1 MRRQSSRPPATGRFA
16 PSPTGDLHF
25 GSLLAAV
32 ASFSQAKSCGGQ
44 WLVRIEDIDPPR
56 EVAGSAQRIL
66 QDLQRFGMHSDL
78 PVLFQSTRYPA
89 YRAALQNLLDRGLAF
104 QCGCSRA
111 DLPRSGVY
119 PGTCRQGLPR
129 GKRARTVRLRVPAR
143 AVSFT
148 DQVQGEVEEHLEQT
162 VGDFVLWRA
171 DDLPAYQLAVV
182 VDDAYQQV
190 TQVVR
195 GADLLTSTARQVHLY
210 RCLALPAPTYAHY
223 PVVNGADGRKLSKR
237 LNSDPIAATEP
248 ARALEAALRFL
259 GQPCPGGLD
268 LDSLWR
274 WAGDNWRLSAVPREA
289 CAAATPKPSESS
301 KPLS

>member
-1 MRRQSSRPPATGRFA
+1 MRHPLSRPPAIGRFA

-32 ASFSQAKSCGGQ
+32 ASYLQARSCDGQ

-56 EVAGSAQRIL
+56 EVAGSPRRIL
-66 QDLQRFGMHSDL
+66 QDLQRFGLRSDL
-78 PVLFQSTRYPA
+78 PVLFQSTRYTA
-89 YRAALQNLLDRGLAF
+89 YRAALKDLLDRGLAF
-104 QCGCSRA
+104 HCGCSRA

-119 PGTCRQGLPR
+119 PGTCRDGLPR
-129 GKRARTVRLRVPAR
+129 GKRARTIRLRVPPQ
-143 AVSFT
+143 VISFT
-148 DQVQGEVEEHLEQT
+148 DQVQGEFEEKLEQT

-195 GADLLTSTARQVHLY
+195 GADLLDSTARQIYLQ
-210 RCLALPAPTYAHY
+210 RCLALPVPTYAHY
-223 PVVNGADGRKLSKR
+223 PVVSGTDGRKLSKR
-237 LNSDPIAATEP
+237 LGSDPIATTEP
-248 ARALEAALRFL
+248 ARALETALRFL
-259 GQPCPGGLD
+259 GQPCPSGLD
-268 LDSLWR
+268 LDNLWH
-274 WAGDNWRLSAVPREA
+274 WAKDNWRLSAVPRQA
-289 CAAATPKPSESS
+289 CAAVTAKPSGPG

>member
-1 MRRQSSRPPATGRFA
+1 MRRQSSRPSATGRFA

-25 GSLLAAV
+25 GSLRAAV
-32 ASFSQAKSCGGQ
+32 ASFLQARSCGGH

-56 EVAGSAQRIL
+56 EVAGSARRIL
-66 QDLQRFGMHSDL
+66 RDLQRFGMRPDL
-78 PVLFQSTRYPA
+78 PVLFQSTRYAA
-89 YRAALQNLLDRGLAF
+89 YRAALRDLIDRGLAF

-119 PGTCRQGLPR
+119 PGTCRHGLPR
-129 GKRARTVRLRVPAR
+129 GKRARTVRLRVPAQ

-148 DQVQGEVEEHLEQT
+148 DQIQGEVEENLEQT

-195 GADLLTSTARQVHLY
+195 GADLLTSTARQIYLH
-210 RCLALPAPTYAHY
+210 RCLALPVPTYAHY
-223 PVVNGADGRKLSKR
+223 PVVSGTDGQKLSKR
-237 LNSDPIAATEP
+237 LGSDPIATGEP

-274 WAGDNWRLSAVPREA
+274 WAEDNWRLSAVPREA
-289 CAAATPKPSESS
+289 CAAVTPQPSEPG